1 MEVGLRPRRLLAIYF
16 RSRKTFMQRYNDRV
30 LNYVLGSCTAAA
42 LVSHFVLRAPLLAL
56 VLWLAFLCLLVC
68 SKATALFETTAW
80 SVVTR
85 AWEFAFDWWM
95 VPLLAVAWRV
105 RAVVR
110 AKKKT

>member
-1 MEVGLRPRRLLAIYF
+1 
-16 RSRKTFMQRYNDRV
+16 MQQYNDRV

-68 SKATALFETTAW
+68 SKATALFDTAAW

-95 VPLLAVAWRV
+95 VPLLAFAWRV

>member
-1 MEVGLRPRRLLAIYF
+1 MPIQGSECTYAAARRIGAN
-16 RSRKTFMQRYNDRV
+16 SAAAGTFK
-30 LNYVLGSCTAAA
+30 LPLGSCTVAA
-42 LVSHFVLRAPLLAL
+42 LVCHFVLRAPLLAL
-56 VLWLAFLCLLVC
+56 VMWLAFLC